1 MTISEAMRA
10 VDAEYSEEALKARE
24 SPEYNRMMA
33 EAVARE
39 YLEIDKELPRYVAEI
54 ALAMGVKPGRYL
66 PPYAYQIARM
76 CFRLGMRVQRKL
88 DHPDQPTTTEFWKES
103 SKTH

>member
-24 SPEYNRMMA
+24 SKEYNRMMT

-39 YLEIDKELPRYVAEI
+39 YAEIDKELPNYVAQI
-54 ALAMGVKPGRYL
+54 AIACGIKSGTVL
-66 PPYAYQIARM
+66 PLYVYQAARM
-76 CFRLGMRVQRKL
+76 CFRFGARVQRKL
-88 DHPDQPTTTEFWKES
+88 DHPDQPTTTEFWAES